1 MIVHPAIKN
10 NALAISKAG
19 LAFTFG
25 IAASAIMLVSINAY
39 LEPAKPRTVCAIE
52 VTMNDGNVYRPS
64 VADTCKEAWQ
74 GFKFE
79 SLAGR
84 DWRQVLAVAID
95 E

>member
-1 MIVHPAIKN
+1 MKVHPAIRA
-10 NALAISKAG
+10 NALEISKAALVG
-19 LAFTFG
+19 MFG
-25 IAASAIMLVSINAY
+25 ISAAAIMIAAIANHT
-39 LEPAKPRTVCAIE
+39 PRTVCAIE

-64 VADTCKEAWQ
+64 VADTCAEAWE